1 MDHIRKED
9 MAWISEIRDV
19 EGTMTYRA
27 VNDELIDGQVWASE
41 ATDLLLLKGWKDDQ
55 LVIEHTETNEVIN

>member
-1 MDHIRKED
+1 
-9 MAWISEIRDV
+9 MAWINEIRDV

-55 LVIEHTETNEVIN
+55 LVIEHTETNDVIN

>member
-19 EGTMTYRA
+19 EGTMTY
-27 VNDELIDGQVWASE
+27 WASE

-55 LVIEHTETNEVIN
+55 LVIEHTETNDVIN

>member
-1 MDHIRKED
+1 

-19 EGTMTYRA
+19 EGTMTYRD
-27 VNDELIDGQVWASE
+27 VNAKLIDAQVWASE

-55 LVIEHTETNEVIN
+55 LVIEHTETNDVIN

>member
-1 MDHIRKED
+1 MDLIEKEE

-19 EGTMTYRA
+19 EDTMSYRA

-55 LVIEHTETNEVIN
+55 LIIEHTETNEILN

>member
-1 MDHIRKED
+1 
-9 MAWISEIRDV
+9 MAWISEIRDG

-55 LVIEHTETNEVIN
+55 LVIEHTETNDVIN